1 MSSCCI
7 LTARYS
13 HTATVWNQKLVVFG
27 GWSGSRCNDVHVLD
41 CLTWE
46 WEEIKQLP
54 RNPRIIEQTA
64 GKVVKVISALLPSL
78 PRPHRYKIIYMV
90 RPTQQV
96 VDSQMVMLDRQGQK
110 SRSEKQHLIEVQEAH
125 SRQIRHVLS
134 QSDRVDLLEVS
145 YPDLVAD
152 PQPVIEQLEKLLGS
166 RFQASP
172 AVSACIKP
180 KLFRNR

>member
-1 MSSCCI
+1 
-7 LTARYS
+7 
-13 HTATVWNQKLVVFG
+13 
-27 GWSGSRCNDVHVLD
+27 
-41 CLTWE
+41 
-46 WEEIKQLP
+46 
-54 RNPRIIEQTA
+54 
-64 GKVVKVISALLPSL
+64 
-78 PRPHRYKIIYMV
+78 MV

-110 SRSEKQHLIEVQEAH
+110 ARSEKQHLIDVQEAH

-172 AVSACIKP
+172 AVSACVKP